1 MIVRDPKIQHGDLLA
16 TTNLVYAP
24 EGSPVEII
32 PDGFHLTP
40 EMLAFILKVKA
51 STETTIPKHP

>member
-1 MIVRDPKIQHGDLLA
+1 MIIRDPTIQHGDLLA

-32 PDGFHLTP
+32 PDAVP
-40 EMLAFILKVKA
+40 DDVLAT
-51 STETTIPKHP
+51 TETKEMSPR

>member
-1 MIVRDPKIQHGDLLA
+1 MIIRDTTIQHGDLLA

-32 PDGFHLTP
+32 PNADAAKDDV
-40 EMLAFILKVKA
+40 LAT
-51 STETTIPKHP
+51 TETNEVSPR